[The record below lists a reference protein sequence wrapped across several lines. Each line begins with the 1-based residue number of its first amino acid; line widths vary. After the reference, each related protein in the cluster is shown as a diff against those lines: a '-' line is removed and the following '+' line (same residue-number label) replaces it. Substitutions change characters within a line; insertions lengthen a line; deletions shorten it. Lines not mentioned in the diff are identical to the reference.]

1 MGDFADQHLPHP
13 EAETEPKCL
22 LVMNPPYGERLSDY
36 DLEQLYSMIGR
47 TLKFQ
52 FAGAQAWIIA
62 HQVEHFHA
70 IGLKHDL
77 REELYNGSLP
87 CELRGYTLFEGKH
100 KEYKEQIAQ
109 RGEEA
114 PQRRERGEAFHHG
127 KGQEPRR
134 HRSGYNKPSYSKGR
148 SAQRTKGPR
157 PAGSSSSGYRA
168 NIQTFGS
175 DETFVHETEANDNE

>member
-1 MGDFADQHLPHP
+1 M
-13 EAETEPKCL
+13 
-22 LVMNPPYGERLSDY
+22 
-36 DLEQLYSMIGR
+36 
-47 TLKFQ
+47 
-52 FAGAQAWIIA
+52 
-62 HQVEHFHA
+62 EHFHA

-114 PQRRERGEAFHHG
+114 PQRRERGAAFHRG
-127 KGQEPRR
+127 KGQETRR
-134 HRSGYNKPSYSKGR
+134 HRAGYDKPAYSKERGYGKPAHR
-148 SAQRTKGPR
+148 GAQRTKGPR
-157 PAGSSSSGYRA
+157 PAGSSSSGYKA